1 MTSLEDEL
9 QKVREESKKTVSK
22 GNNRLFNAKAINL
35 ELGRFAYRT

>member
-22 GNNRLFNAKAINL
+22 GNNRLFNVSMVNKSS
-35 ELGRFAYRT
+35 FAC